1 MSNKKLKINNM
12 NKKAVRLS
20 KGFWHKFIPNS
31 DKLISPQNIKFEI
44 WDLNTHKIIEKWKPK
59 MYCIRYCAFNKAGDK
74 FILSGSESADES
86 KFQIYNADT
95 FELINEFW
103 FPEQSDNAIFCSEDD
118 SFIFGTWEG
127 NVYKVGLNDKIILTE
142 TKTKIDG
149 ETFKDYAVS
158 DENNNKLL
166 HIKNAMI
173 NLTEADTDNNT
184 VFFVVAPIKAKENL
198 HLLSDYILGY
208 NLKTKTKTE
217 IRLPLSEERYRIA
230 SIKYHQGKLAIMKK
244 VYGGKE
250 NGNVVHNADLFV
262 FDLENK
268 NLKTIKERFKI
279 RDVFANAQILSW
291 SINGKLAFI
300 SLNEIIITDTENDY
314 NETAVAFDRP
324 TSVEFSEDGKSIA
337 IGGDKA
343 VLYSL

>member
-1 MSNKKLKINNM
+1 
-12 NKKAVRLS
+12 
-20 KGFWHKFIPNS
+20 
-31 DKLISPQNIKFEI
+31 
-44 WDLNTHKIIEKWKPK
+44 
-59 MYCIRYCAFNKAGDK
+59 
-74 FILSGSESADES
+74 
-86 KFQIYNADT
+86 
-95 FELINEFW
+95 
-103 FPEQSDNAIFCSEDD
+103 
-118 SFIFGTWEG
+118 
-127 NVYKVGLNDKIILTE
+127 
-142 TKTKIDG
+142 
-149 ETFKDYAVS
+149 
-158 DENNNKLL
+158 
-166 HIKNAMI
+166 
-173 NLTEADTDNNT
+173 
-184 VFFVVAPIKAKENL
+184 
-198 HLLSDYILGY
+198 
-208 NLKTKTKTE
+208 
-217 IRLPLSEERYRIA
+217 
-230 SIKYHQGKLAIMKK
+230 MKK